1 MTNRSVALKQPIQ
14 HCVITLEFLKGS
26 FGVFKNPCA
35 YQSRPSTRR
44 IESTV
49 GVGETAEYWKGV
61 LVAELLRTISNKVLA
76 YADIRQG

>member
-1 MTNRSVALKQPIQ
+1 MSA
-14 HCVITLEFLKGS
+14 
-26 FGVFKNPCA
+26 
-35 YQSRPSTRR
+35 RR

-76 YADIRQG
+76 YADIRQGLCLQKQTTIIR

>member
-1 MTNRSVALKQPIQ
+1 MSA
-14 HCVITLEFLKGS
+14 
-26 FGVFKNPCA
+26 
-35 YQSRPSTRR
+35 RR

-76 YADIRQG
+76 YADIR